1 MLFRS
6 GGAGAAAA
14 YNVQK
19 GHKENIITW
28 SPASMGGFL
37 LDTVLL
43 YLAVAHFG
51 RGRGQWE
58 DSESPAFWKTLAE
71 QTIKAQNIDF
81 KALKEKA
88 DDADQLRGEYTK
100 ILDKTLREIFKSLYG
115 VTI

>member
-1 MLFRS
+1 L

-28 SPASMGGFL
+28 SPASMEGFL

-58 DSESPAFWKTLAE
+58 DSESPAFWKKLAE
-71 QTIKAQNIDF
+71 DIIKAQNIDF

-88 DDADQLRGEYTK
+88 ADADQLRGEYTK